1 MASRLTRVGHEVL
14 GWKISELMKYEP
26 VDSVQPDILR
36 WARQTVGLDVDEVA
50 RRLKRPL
57 AEIEAWEDGTSA
69 PTYPQLEKL
78 AYQIYKRPL
87 AVFFL
92 PEPPKEILPQKEFR
106 TLPDADLRTLQ
117 RDTYLHIRR
126 AHAYQLALRE
136 LFDGQ
141 NPAERQIWK
150 AVPLSLSKDVTTQAQ
165 AIRKYLGITL
175 ESQVAWKTDEQA
187 LKAWRKCIEDCGV
200 FVFKAAF
207 KQKDI
212 SGFCLIDS
220 TLPLVY
226 LNNGTTKTRQTFSLL
241 HELAHILFSVNG
253 LSKFDPAYI
262 DLLPNRQGQIERF
275 CNAIA
280 AEVLIPE
287 GDFADQI
294 RAIPANAEQTAEVQF
309 AALAERYGVSREAIL
324 RRLLDR
330 GRVGR
335 GFYEQRAKFWA
346 AQKKNAPG
354 GNYYLTQGAYIS
366 SRFAGEVVSRHYR
379 NQISLEHAADLLGIK
394 PKSFA
399 GFEERVLQGVE
410 A

>member
-1 MASRLTRVGHEVL
+1 
-14 GWKISELMKYEP
+14 MKYEP
-26 VDSVQPDILR
+26 VVGVQPNVLS
-36 WARQTVGLDVDEVA
+36 WARRTVGLDVVEVA
-50 RRLKRPL
+50 QRLKRPP
-57 AEIEAWEDGTSA
+57 AEVEAWEGGTAS

-78 AYQIYKRPL
+78 AYQVYKRPL

-92 PEPPKEILPQKEFR
+92 PEPPEETPPRKEFR
-106 TLPDADLRTLQ
+106 TLPDADMRSLQ

-141 NPAERQIWK
+141 NPADRQIWK
-150 AVPLSLSKDVTTQAQ
+150 TVSLSSSKDIATQAR
-165 AIRKYLGITL
+165 AIREYLGITL
-175 ESQVAWKTDEQA
+175 ETQIAWRTDEQA

-220 TLPLVY
+220 ALPLVY

-253 LSKFDPAYI
+253 LSKFDSTYI
-262 DLLPNRQGQIERF
+262 ERLPTPERETERF
-275 CNAIA
+275 CNAVA

-287 GDFADQI
+287 SDFADQVK
-294 RAIPANAEQTAEVQF
+294 RFPLNAEHATEEQF
-309 AALAERYGVSREAIL
+309 SALAGRYGVSREAVL

-335 GFYEQRAKFWA
+335 VFYEQRAKFWA
-346 AQKKNAPG
+346 AQKKDATG
-354 GNYYLTQGAYIS
+354 GSWYSNQGAYIS
-366 SRFAGEVVSRHYR
+366 SRFAQEVISRHYR
-379 NQISLEHAADLLGIK
+379 DQISLEHAADLLGIK
-394 PKSFA
+394 AKNYA
-399 GFEERVLQGVE
+399 GFEERVLKGAE

>member
-1 MASRLTRVGHEVL
+1 
-14 GWKISELMKYEP
+14 MKHEP
-26 VDSVQPDILR
+26 VTSVQPAILR
-36 WARQTVGLDVDEVA
+36 WARRTVGLDVAEVA
-50 RRLKRPL
+50 QKLKRPPQ
-57 AEIEAWEDGTSA
+57 EIDAWEDGTAS

-92 PEPPKEILPQKEFR
+92 PEPPEEALPLKEFR
-106 TLPDADLRTLQ
+106 TLPDADLQSLQ

-141 NPAERQIWK
+141 NPSIRQIWK
-150 AVPLSLSKDVTTQAQ
+150 TISLSLSKDIAVQSQ
-165 AIRKYLGITL
+165 AIREYLGVTL
-175 ESQVAWKTDEQA
+175 EQQVTWKTDEQA
-187 LKAWRKCIEDCGV
+187 LKAWRNSIESCGV

-212 SGFCLIDS
+212 SGFCLFDD
-220 TLPLVY
+220 TLPIVY
-226 LNNGTTKTRQTFSLL
+226 LNNSTTKTRQTFSLL
-241 HELAHILFSVNG
+241 HELAHLLLSING
-253 LSKFDPAYI
+253 LSKFDIAYI
-262 DLLPNRQGQIERF
+262 DRLPKQQREIERF
-275 CNAIA
+275 CNAMA

-287 GDFADQI
+287 RDFAHQI
-294 RAIPANAEQTAEVQF
+294 RQFPENAEHVSDERF
-309 AALAERYGVSREAIL
+309 SDLAVRYGVSREAVL

-335 GFYEQRAKFWA
+335 VFYEHKAKFWA
-346 AQKKNAPG
+346 AQKKGAAG
-354 GNYYLTQGAYIS
+354 GNWYLNQGAYIS
-366 SRFAGEVVSRHYR
+366 DRFAREVVSRHYR

-394 PKSFA
+394 PKSYA
-399 GFEERVLQGVE
+399 GFEERVLQGAE

>member
-1 MASRLTRVGHEVL
+1 MT
-14 GWKISELMKYEP
+14 YEP
-26 VDSVQPDILR
+26 VTSVQPDILR

-57 AEIEAWEDGTSA
+57 AEVEAWEDGTAA

-92 PEPPKEILPQKEFR
+92 PDRPEEMLPQKEFR
-106 TLPDADLRTLQ
+106 TLPEADLRTLQ

-150 AVPLSLSKDVTTQAQ
+150 TISLSLSKDVATQAQ

-175 ESQVAWKTDEQA
+175 ETQVAWKTDEQA

-226 LNNGTTKTRQTFSLL
+226 LNNGTTKTRQIFSLL
-241 HELAHILFSVNG
+241 HELAHILFSING
-253 LSKFDPAYI
+253 LSKFDTAYI
-262 DLLPNRQGQIERF
+262 DFLPNRQRQTERF

-287 GDFADQI
+287 SDFADQI
-294 RAIPANAEQTAEVQF
+294 RSIPDDAELTTEVQF
-309 AALAERYGVSREAIL
+309 AAMAERYGVSREAVL

-330 GRVGR
+330 GLVGQA
-335 GFYEQRAKFWA
+335 FYEQRARFWA
-346 AQKKNAPG
+346 GQIKRKPG
-354 GNYYLTQGAYIS
+354 GSYYNNQGAYIS
-366 SRFAGEVVSRHYR
+366 SRFAGEVISRHYR
-379 NQISLEHAADLLGIK
+379 NQISVERAADLLGIK
-394 PKSFA
+394 PTSYA
-399 GFEERVLQGVE
+399 GFEERVLRG
-410 A
+410 ADA

>member
-1 MASRLTRVGHEVL
+1 
-14 GWKISELMKYEP
+14 MKYEP
-26 VDSVQPDILR
+26 IASVQPDILR
-36 WARQTVGLDVDEVA
+36 WARETVGLDTAEVA
-50 RRLKRPL
+50 QRLKRPV
-57 AEIEAWEDGTSA
+57 AEIEAWEKVGATK
-69 PTYPQLEKL
+69 PTYPQLERL
-78 AYQIYKRPL
+78 AYEIYKRPL

-92 PEPPKEILPQKEFR
+92 PQPPEEKLPQKEFR
-106 TLPDADLRTLQ
+106 TLPEADLRSLQ

-141 NPAERQIWK
+141 NPAQRQIWK
-150 AVPLSLSKDVTTQAQ
+150 DIALSRSKNVAEQAE
-165 AIRKYLGITL
+165 AIREYLGVTL
-175 ESQVAWKTDEQA
+175 ETQIGWRTDEQA
-187 LKAWRKCIEDCGV
+187 LKAWRKNVEDCGV

-207 KQKDI
+207 KQKEI
-212 SGFCLIDS
+212 SGFCLIDP

-241 HELAHILFSVNG
+241 HELAHILCSVNG

-262 DLLPNRQGQIERF
+262 DLLPEQHRHTERF

-287 GDFADQI
+287 WDFAEQVS
-294 RAIPANAEQTAEVQF
+294 RFPADAEGASEAQF
-309 AALAERYGVSREAIL
+309 SALAARYGVSREAVL

-330 GRVGR
+330 GRVGQA
-335 GFYEQRAKFWA
+335 FYEQRARFWA
-346 AQKKNAPG
+346 GQIKRKTG
-354 GNYYLTQGAYIS
+354 GSYYNNQGAYIS

-379 NQISLEHAADLLGIK
+379 NQISLEHAADLLGIR
-394 PKSFA
+394 PKSYA
-399 GFEERVLQGVE
+399 GFEQRVLEGAE